1 MGPILIVDD
10 EFGIVEAV
18 RDLLSD
24 EGYPTA
30 IALNG
35 REALERMAE
44 ERPALVL
51 LDYMMPVMNGPA
63 LLEAMQRDAALRDV
77 PVVMMSASTPDRW
90 RHLRCAGFLPKPF
103 SLDQLFTTVQRL
115 AGPPPGR
122 QPA

>member
-24 EGYPTA
+24 EGYRTA

-35 REALERMAE
+35 REALARMAE

-51 LDYMMPVMNGPA
+51 LDYMMPVMNGPSVI
-63 LLEAMQRDAALRDV
+63 EAMKRDAALGEV

-90 RHLRCAGFLPKPF
+90 RHLVCAAFLPKPF
-103 SLDQLFTTVQRL
+103 TLDQLLTTVQRL

-122 QPA
+122 

>member
-10 EFGIVEAV
+10 EFGIVEAI

-24 EGYPTA
+24 EGYRTA

-63 LLEAMQRDAALRDV
+63 LLEAMEKRDTLRDV
-77 PVVMMSASTPDRW
+77 PTVMMSASTPEHW
-90 RHLRCAGFLPKPF
+90 RHLRCGAFLPKPF
-103 SLDQLFTTVQRL
+103 SLDQLMKTVTRL
-115 AGPPPGR
+115 AGPPDAR
-122 QPA
+122 QP

>member
-10 EFGIVEAV
+10 EFGILEVV

-35 REALERMAE
+35 AEALAMMNR
-44 ERPALVL
+44 ERPSMVL
-51 LDYMMPVMNGPA
+51 LDYMMPVLNGPG
-63 LLEAMQRDAALRDV
+63 LMEAMRKDPALRDV
-77 PVVMMSASTPDRW
+77 PVVLMSASNPDRW
-90 RHLRCAGFLPKPF
+90 RHLACAAFLPKPF
-103 SLDQLFTTVQRL
+103 SLEQLLDVVGRL

-122 QPA
+122 

>member
-1 MGPILIVDD
+1 MRPILIVDD

-24 EGYPTA
+24 EGYRTA

-63 LLEAMQRDAALRDV
+63 LLEAMQADATLRDI
-77 PVVMMSASTPDRW
+77 PVVMMSASDPSRW

-103 SLDQLFTTVQRL
+103 GLDELMSTVREL
-115 AGPPPGR
+115 AGPPPA
-122 QPA
+122 P